1 MRTITRAFGFLF
13 LLSLTS
19 RSETAA
25 FVTTPG
31 SSADVQRNNED
42 TGTRRVCVLD
52 GNFESSLAEEIA
64 GSLSLPLVSHVNDDD
79 DGSDSFT
86 HALTLVPYECGSI
99 SSHALAIKALNLVDS
114 TRRSSRR
121 RSPKQKKSSKPFF
134 VDLCPPPESRMGKR
148 GSGESGS
155 DLLVKAVGPKR
166 VASSINAQ
174 GASICDLTAG
184 LGQDSLVLALSGAA
198 HVHMVERDPIVAA
211 LLEDALRRL
220 RLLSFSSDLG
230 SQAELALDLSQ
241 RLTLHVGDGKSVIQ
255 NLQSNGELIRPDIV
269 YLDPMFPPRTK
280 SAAVKKGMALL
291 HGLLNTQQVADA
303 DSPEVFQEENELLGA
318 ALSAANIRVVVKRPI
333 RALPLG
339 GTDDT
344 TPRPSY
350 AINGSINRWDVYVK

>member
-1 MRTITRAFGFLF
+1 MTRNFGFLF
-13 LLSLTS
+13 LLSLAS

-25 FVTTPG
+25 FVATTPG
-31 SSADVQRNNED
+31 SSADVQINNED
-42 TGTRRVCVLD
+42 AGNRRVCVMD
-52 GNFESSLAEEIA
+52 GNFESSRAKEIA
-64 GSLSLPLVSHVNDDD
+64 CSLSLPLVSPVDDG
-79 DGSDSFT
+79 GSDSFT

-99 SSHALAIKALNLVDS
+99 KSHALGIEALDPVGS
-114 TRRSSRR
+114 TKRSSRR

-134 VDLCPPPESRMGKR
+134 VDLCPSPESRMGKR

-166 VASSINAQ
+166 VASSKNSQ
-174 GASICDLTAG
+174 GAIVCDLTAG

-220 RLLSFSSDLG
+220 RLLSIASDLG
-230 SQAELALDLSQ
+230 PQAELALELSQ
-241 RLTLHVGDGKSVIQ
+241 RLTLHFGDGKSVIQ

-280 SAAVKKGMALL
+280 SAAVKKGMAML
-291 HGLLNTQQVADA
+291 HGLLSTQQVADA
-303 DSPEVFQEENELLGA
+303 DSPVVFQEENELLSA
-318 ALSAANIRVVVKRPI
+318 ALGATNIRVVVKRPI

-339 GTDDT
+339 GTEDT

-350 AINGSINRWDVYVK
+350 AINGSINRWDVYIK

>member
-1 MRTITRAFGFLF
+1 MTRNLGFLF
-13 LLSLTS
+13 LLSLAS

-25 FVTTPG
+25 FVATPG
-31 SSADVQRNNED
+31 SSADVQRKNED
-42 TGTRRVCVLD
+42 AGTRRVCVMD
-52 GNFESSLAEEIA
+52 GNFEASLAEAIA
-64 GSLSLPLVSHVNDDD
+64 GSLSLPLVSHVDDA
-79 DGSDSFT
+79 GSDSFT

-99 SSHALAIKALNLVDS
+99 SSHALAIEALNPVGL
-114 TRRSSRR
+114 TKRSSTR
-121 RSPKQKKSSKPFF
+121 RSPKQKKSSKPFY
-134 VDLCPPPESRMGKR
+134 VDLCPSRIGKR

-166 VASSINAQ
+166 VASPKNAR
-174 GASICDLTAG
+174 GAIVCDLTAG

-220 RLLSFSSDLG
+220 RLLSMASDLG
-230 SQAELALDLSQ
+230 SQAGLALALSE

-291 HGLLNTQQVADA
+291 HGLLNTQQVAGA
-303 DSPEVFQEENELLGA
+303 DSPEVFHEENELLGA